1 MLNLTVDLFGQ
12 SVNLF
17 EVGGRAEGFEPMIEQ
32 LFKKQGLFENEAL
45 ENFLKNSRKD
55 EQYDK
60 VRNITAPMKKIT
72 KPKASAFLRFNGLE
86 ISYFELESIL
96 NNAYRFNIHPKD
108 LLRNLVSRK
117 EFEFTRSLNLIDV
130 KKEIPTLIGLPL
142 QLVLNGTASVKVG
155 LQGHFEKSNAGV
167 ELSGYVAPSAS
178 IALTGTISM
187 GQDDFEQ
194 GVKIKANLF
203 MHTVLDAQLTFAYD
217 GKLNIQSHMKE
228 EKQTIMDLKVERLAF
243 NGYQEERIPDLIEQ
257 RENSHFCTGDWVD
270 SFLGV
275 KFCSDVGYPNSTLT
289 ENKPSFPL
297 NGDTHVTITMEK
309 TDPTFKA
316 YEFSTSWTHAPGV
329 KYDYSLYFD
338 RVGSEM
344 TNRKRAIA
352 LVYDKLAGVALVSL
366 DFPEKQ
372 AEISVLWD
380 SKEFSAA
387 ELILSYDKV
396 TYTNIL
402 AKLNHQKNIMQSTKE
417 QYGKIEPEIKFKVRT
432 LPEFHLKGIINY
444 SGKSKVFKFVSSI
457 LRSKLYQFLFFS

>member
-32 LFKKQGLFENEAL
+32 LFTKQGLFENEAL

-108 LLRNLVSRK
+108 LLRSLVSRK
-117 EFEFTRSLNLIDV
+117 EFEFTRSLNLINV
-130 KKEIPTLIGLPL
+130 RKEIPTLIGLPL
-142 QLVLNGTASVKVG
+142 QLVLNGTASVKVS

-167 ELSGYVAPSAS
+167 EVSGYIAPSAS

-187 GQDDFEQ
+187 GQEDFEQ
-194 GVKIKANLF
+194 GVKINANLF
-203 MHTVLDAQLTFAYD
+203 THTALDAQLTFAKD
-217 GKLNIQSHMKE
+217 GKLKFQSQMKE
-228 EKQTIMDLKVERLAF
+228 EKQTIVDLKIERLVF
-243 NGYQEERIPDLIEQ
+243 NGHQEEKIPDLIEQ

-270 SFLGV
+270 SLLGV
-275 KFCSDVGYPNSTLT
+275 KFCSDVGYPNSTLL
-289 ENKPSFPL
+289 ENEPAFPL
-297 NGDTHVTITMEK
+297 NGDTHITVTMEK

-316 YEFSTSWTHAPGV
+316 YEFSTSWTHVPGV
-329 KYDYSLYFD
+329 KYDYSFYFD

-344 TNRKRAIA
+344 SNRKRAIA
-352 LVYDKLAGVALVSL
+352 LVYDKVAGVALASV

-380 SKEFSAA
+380 SKDFSAA
-387 ELILSYDKV
+387 ELILSYDRV
-396 TYTNIL
+396 TLINIL
-402 AKLNHQKNIMQSTKE
+402 AKLNHQKNIMQNTKE
-417 QYGKIEPEIKFKVRT
+417 PYGKIEPEIKFKVLNVR
-432 LPEFHLKGIINY
+432 EFHLKGIINY
-444 SGKSKVFKFVSSI
+444 SGKSKVF
-457 LRSKLYQFLFFS
+457 